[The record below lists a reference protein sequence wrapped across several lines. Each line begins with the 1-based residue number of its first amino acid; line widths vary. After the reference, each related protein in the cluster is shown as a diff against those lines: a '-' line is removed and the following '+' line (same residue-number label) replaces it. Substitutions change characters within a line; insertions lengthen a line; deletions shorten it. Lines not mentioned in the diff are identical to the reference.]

1 MMSLSPTTPTLPS
14 YNPSRQLSI
23 PHQLITQGIF
33 RRYSCDTAISHDK
46 DEKDHLLPSGFS
58 KRKSRLRNFCGYTLL
73 ALVSLIS
80 GMVAGHF
87 IHTDD
92 NLNEYLSTLNLL
104 STI

>member
-1 MMSLSPTTPTLPS
+1 MTPLSPTTPTLPS
-14 YNPSRQLSI
+14 YNPSRRLSI
-23 PHQLITQGIF
+23 PYQLITQGIF

-46 DEKDHLLPSGFS
+46 DEKDHLLPSGSS
-58 KRKSRLRNFCGYTLL
+58 KRKSRLRNFCSYALL

-87 IHTDD
+87 IHLDD
-92 NLNEYLSTLNLL
+92 NLNGYLSTLNLL